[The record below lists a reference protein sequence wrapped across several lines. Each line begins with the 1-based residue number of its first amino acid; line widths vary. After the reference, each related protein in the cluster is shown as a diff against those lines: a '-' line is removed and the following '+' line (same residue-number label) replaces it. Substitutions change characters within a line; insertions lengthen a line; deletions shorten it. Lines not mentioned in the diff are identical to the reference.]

1 MQTLESLYFLVK
13 ATVKFRDIEVSKILN
28 AIKVELFEGSC
39 LWEE

>member
-39 LWEE
+39 LREE